1 MEFQDKTCFSPQY
14 INFFLEGPLIFSG
27 LSSLTLQKSLEYAE
41 TECSKH
47 KVKLD
52 DRNALRLNK
61 KKAREY
67 QCVFQFFDIFW
78 NVPGVPQKMH
88 RLQRY

>member
-1 MEFQDKTCFSPQY
+1 MTKISPEKVSRDYVMEFQDKTCFSPQY

-61 KKAREY
+61 KKS
-67 QCVFQFFDIFW
+67 
-78 NVPGVPQKMH
+78 
-88 RLQRY
+88 